1 MTTSDSIAEASEFCR
16 TMLPR
21 VSRTFALNIP
31 VLPAPLDLVVTVAYL
46 LCRIA
51 DTVEDES
58 AAPADER
65 AKQLQELTRVAR
77 LGPGW
82 NKDAHELSKRITEQL
97 RSETPPAERELI
109 DGFEQVLV
117 CYAAQPE
124 WSHGHVAK
132 CIEEMAVGMAELSAD
147 RGHTGPNGLTDLA
160 ETLRYCHYVAGTVG
174 EMLTSLFVGY
184 SAKAKE
190 HEEFLRKHA
199 GAFGRALQLTNILQD
214 IHADMVRGACWLP
227 RTLLAEHGL
236 TPEMLID
243 PAHRDDA
250 IAVLDEMIAVAYREA
265 RLAFEYTLAI
275 PKSERGIR
283 TFCLWPLFNAVLT
296 LKALQGNAEVFGD
309 KRVKI
314 KRRTVKL
321 VMAVTAA
328 LAKHDRSLRLTFA
341 GATAG
346 LPRDISPTLN

>member
-1 MTTSDSIAEASEFCR
+1 MTTSEIASAAEFCK

-31 VLPAPLDLVVTVAYL
+31 VLPEPLDLVVTVAYL

-58 AAPADER
+58 AALADER
-65 AKQLQELTRVAR
+65 ATQLNELTRVAR
-77 LGPGW
+77 LEPGW
-82 NKDAHELSKRITEQL
+82 NRDAHELSKRITQQL
-97 RSETPPAERELI
+97 RPETPSGERELI
-109 DGFEQVLV
+109 AGFDQVLV
-117 CYAAQPE
+117 CYEAQPS
-124 WSHGHVAK
+124 WSHGHVAR
-132 CIEEMAVGMAELSAD
+132 CIQEMARGMAELSAG
-147 RGHTGPNGLTDLA
+147 RGTAAPNGMTDLD

-174 EMLTSLFVGY
+174 EMLTSLFIGY
-184 SAKAKE
+184 SAKTKQ
-190 HEEFLRKHA
+190 HEKFLRKHA

-227 RTLLAEHGL
+227 RTSLERHGL

-243 PAHRDDA
+243 PRHGEAA
-250 IAVLDEMIAVAYREA
+250 LAVLDEMIVVAYREA
-265 RLAFEYTLAI
+265 RLAFEYVLAI
-275 PKSERGIR
+275 PKHERGIR

-296 LKALQGNAEVFGD
+296 LKALKGNAEVFG
-309 KRVKI
+309 KNRVKI
-314 KRRTVKL
+314 KRHTVKV

-328 LAKHDRSLRLTFA
+328 LAKHDRSLRWTFA

-346 LPRDISPTLN
+346 LPLL

>member
-1 MTTSDSIAEASEFCR
+1 
-16 TMLPR
+16 MLPR

-31 VLPAPLDLVVTVAYL
+31 TLPAPLDLVVTVAYL

-51 DTVEDES
+51 DTIEDES

-65 AKQLQELTRVAR
+65 AAQLAELVRVAR
-77 LGPGW
+77 LGPQW
-82 NKDAHELSKRITEQL
+82 QKDAHNLSKRITDQL

-109 DGFEQVLV
+109 DGFHDVLV
-117 CYAAQPE
+117 CYAAQPA

-147 RGHTGPNGLTDLA
+147 RGHSGPNGLTDLE

-184 SAKAKE
+184 SPATREDEA
-190 HEEFLRKHA
+190 FLRQHA

-227 RTLLAEHGL
+227 RTFLERHGL

-243 PAHRDDA
+243 PAHREA
-250 IAVLDEMIAVAYREA
+250 ALAVLDEMIAVAYREA
-265 RLAFEYTLAI
+265 RLAFEYTLRI
-275 PKSERGIR
+275 PKSEPGIR

-296 LKALQGNAEVFGD
+296 LKALQSNPEVFGE

-314 KRRTVKL
+314 KKRTVKL
-321 VMAVTAA
+321 VMAVTSA
-328 LAKHDRSLRLTFA
+328 LAKHDRSLRLTFL
-341 GATAG
+341 GASAG
-346 LPRDISPTLN
+346 LPRQVTYQ